1 MLFLLSGF
9 GFVSFFVFVSW
20 LVFLFVFLP
29 PTYDEIPNICEMELT
44 VEYEDMILICS
55 SPEEAAR
62 PRKVVSLERVL
73 ANRWNEQRSLP
84 GRCSTADTAGR
95 KKAHS

>member
-1 MLFLLSGF
+1 
-9 GFVSFFVFVSW
+9 
-20 LVFLFVFLP
+20 
-29 PTYDEIPNICEMELT
+29 
-44 VEYEDMILICS
+44 MILICS

-73 ANRWNEQRSLP
+73 ANRWNKQRSLP
-84 GRCSTADTAGR
+84 NTDRCSTADRAGR